1 MTEQPFTFVVTDDE
15 VGERLDSML
24 AARLPTLSRSYL
36 QRVFDAGQVTVDG
49 RLRPKSFRPSA
60 GAAIAVMLPSTVTT
74 TAEPQ
79 DIPLVIVYED
89 EHLLVIDKPA
99 DLVMHPAPGHPTGTL
114 VNALLHHDRRLA
126 TIGDPMRPGLVHR
139 LDRET
144 SGLVVVARTPQAHRA
159 LGDQLRD
166 RTLGRTYLALSWGA
180 WSEAAGT
187 LTGNIGRHPRDRK
200 RMAVVDGHG
209 RAAVTHYEV
218 QDELVFVQLCRV
230 RLETGRT
237 HQIRVHFA
245 HHGHPVVGDP
255 LYGDDNRARNVRPVD
270 HAAATRL
277 VSATNRQLLHAA
289 GLRFEHPATHR
300 SLEFESPLPADFAA
314 ALAGLRAD
322 LRGPSGGAE
331 GTG

>member
-1 MTEQPFTFVVTDDE
+1 MTELPFTFVVTDDE

-49 RLRPKSFRPSA
+49 RLRPKSFRPPA
-60 GAAIAVMLPSTVTT
+60 NAVIAVMLPSTVTT

-79 DIPLVIVYED
+79 DIPLAIVYED

-209 RAAVTHYEV
+209 RTAVTHYEV
-218 QDELVFVQLCRV
+218 LDELVFVQLCRV

-277 VSATNRQLLHAA
+277 VSAAKRQLLHAA

-314 ALAGLRAD
+314 ALAGLRED
-322 LRGPSGGAE
+322 LRGPSGGLQ